1 MESKIKFKENI
12 MKELEETRVGQEVI
26 ARAVAWTKGQ
36 SSQPIV
42 ADVKPCD
49 NNVAVRIATK
59 LIKQSE
65 GCSLLVY
72 PDPASELS
80 IKLSQHDIL
89 AKYIAGNLVLPP
101 YLDELDGS
109 PWTQGWGETKGVV
122 KGGPKW
128 TQEQADSK
136 LAVRVKEF
144 MQEVLTSSP
153 NLAGQSA
160 EKIAAI
166 TSLAY
171 NIGITQYN
179 DSTARK
185 RIATGDWKGAAEAMQ
200 WFNKANGKVN
210 QGLVNRR
217 KVEADLFM
225 SVQG

>member
-1 MESKIKFKENI
+1 MEEI
-12 MKELEETRVGQEVI
+12 EETRVGQEVI
-26 ARAVAWTKGQ
+26 DRALAWTKGQ
-36 SSQPIV
+36 SLQPIV
-42 ADVKPCD
+42 ADVITCSND
-49 NNVAVRIATK
+49 LSVRIATK

-65 GCSLLVY
+65 GCSLFVY

-109 PWTQGWGETKGVV
+109 PWTQGYGETKGVV
-122 KGGPKW
+122 KGSPKW
-128 TQEQADSK
+128 TQEQADSR
-136 LAVRVKEF
+136 LDVRVKEF

-160 EKIAAI
+160 EKIASI
-166 TSLAY
+166 TSFVY

-185 RIATGDWKGAAEAMQ
+185 RIATSDWKGAAEAMQ

>member
-1 MESKIKFKENI
+1 
-12 MKELEETRVGQEVI
+12 MKEIQQTEVGQDVI
-26 ARAVAWTKGQ
+26 DRAIAWTNRQ
-36 SSQPIV
+36 SSQSIV
-42 ADVKPCD
+42 ADVKTCD
-49 NNVAVRIATK
+49 NEVAVRIATK
-59 LIKQSE
+59 LIKNFE
-65 GCSLLVY
+65 GCSLSVY

-80 IKLSQHDIL
+80 IKLSLHDIL
-89 AKYIAGNLVLPP
+89 AKYITGNLELPP
-101 YLDELDGS
+101 YLDELNGS
-109 PWTQGWGETKGVV
+109 PWTQGYGETKGVV

-144 MQEVLTSSP
+144 MQEVLTASP
-153 NLAGQSA
+153 NLAEQSA
-160 EKIAAI
+160 EKTAAI

-185 RIATGDWKGAAEAMQ
+185 RIAESDWKGAAEAMQ
-200 WFNKANGKVN
+200 WFNKAGGKLL

-217 KVEADLFM
+217 KIEADLFT

>member
-1 MESKIKFKENI
+1 MQK
-12 MKELEETRVGQEVI
+12 LEETRVGQEVI
-26 ARAVAWTKGQ
+26 DRALAWTKEQ

-42 ADVKPCD
+42 ADVQPFD
-49 NNVAVRIATK
+49 NDVAVRIATK
-59 LIKQSE
+59 LIKNFE
-65 GCSLLVY
+65 GCSLSVY

-80 IKLSQHDIL
+80 IKLSQNDIL

-109 PWTQGWGETKGVV
+109 PWTQGYGETKGVV

-144 MQEVLTSSP
+144 MQGVLTASP

-185 RIATGDWKGAAEAMQ
+185 RIAESDWKGAAEAMQ
-200 WFNKANGKVN
+200 WFNKAGGKLL

-217 KVEADLFM
+217 KIEADLFM

>member
-1 MESKIKFKENI
+1 
-12 MKELEETRVGQEVI
+12 MKEIQQTKVGQDVI
-26 ARAVAWTKGQ
+26 DRAIAWTNRQ

-42 ADVKPCD
+42 SDVKLCD
-49 NNVAVRIATK
+49 NEVAVRIATK
-59 LIKQSE
+59 IIKNFE
-65 GCSLLVY
+65 GCSLNVY
-72 PDPASELS
+72 PDPASDLS
-80 IKLSQHDIL
+80 IKLSEHDVL
-89 AKYIAGNLVLPP
+89 AKYIAGNLELPP
-101 YLDELDGS
+101 YLDELNGS

-136 LAVRVKEF
+136 LALRVKEF
-144 MQEVLTSSP
+144 MQEVLTASP
-153 NLAGQSA
+153 NLAEQSA

-185 RIATGDWKGAAEAMQ
+185 RIAESDWKGAAEAMQ
-200 WFNKANGKVN
+200 WFNKAGGKLL

-217 KVEADLFM
+217 KIEADLFT

>member
-1 MESKIKFKENI
+1 ME
-12 MKELEETRVGQEVI
+12 ELEETRVGQDVI
-26 ARAVAWTKGQ
+26 DRAIAWTK
-36 SSQPIV
+36 SQTQKSIV

-49 NNVAVRIATK
+49 NEVAVRIATK
-59 LIKQSE
+59 LIKNFE
-65 GCSLLVY
+65 GCSLFVY

-80 IKLSQHDIL
+80 IKLSEHDVL
-89 AKYIAGNLVLPP
+89 AKYIAGNLELPP
-101 YLDELDGS
+101 YLDKLDGS
-109 PWTQGWGETKGVV
+109 PFTQGYGETKGVV

-136 LAVRVKEF
+136 LNVRVKEF
-144 MQEVLTSSP
+144 MQEVLTASP
-153 NLAGQSA
+153 NLTGQSA

-185 RIATGDWKGAAEAMQ
+185 RIAASDWKGAAEAMQ
-200 WFNKANGKVN
+200 WFNKAGGKML

-217 KVEADLFM
+217 KIEADLFL